1 MCGLRTCPRTD
12 VDPPRFSTEL
22 PSAGGH
28 IVSPP
33 PSLPH
38 RTAPPM
44 MRSVVALGVG
54 VCACVRACD
63 CMQVSGVAVGEV
75 RLCVCVAERYDS
87 PPLLPRGRA
96 SVDYRRRRRVTAAT
110 APTARSTH
118 QEPAAGPG
126 VPTRHQDDS
135 RARRQRKRRRSHLT
149 DRVIV
154 LVKAAHTRVPS
165 VGFRS

>member
-1 MCGLRTCPRTD
+1 M
-12 VDPPRFSTEL
+12 
-22 PSAGGH
+22 GGAYRLAA
-28 IVSPP
+28 
-33 PSLPH
+33 SLH

-54 VCACVRACD
+54 VCACVRVCVCACD

-96 SVDYRRRRRVTAAT
+96 SVDHRWLRRVTAAT

-135 RARRQRKRRRSHLT
+135 RARRQRKCRRSHLT
-149 DRVIV
+149 DTVIV
-154 LVKAAHTRVPS
+154 LVKAAHTRLPS